1 MELIE
6 GIVLNTRKYQENSKL
21 IYVITKESL
30 MTLLVK
36 ASCSFTSKNYACA
49 QELIKINFSYSESK
63 RNSFNTLTSYE
74 IVDTYKFVKDKYNV
88 IKEILDILNIIY
100 RYYEHISVE
109 KITDRNNVY
118 NLLNFYLNKINLLY
132 SDEYKDNIDK
142 IDYLHKMYK
151 IIFLE
156 KMLYLLGVGPNVYN
170 CTVCSLPNAYNF
182 SISSGGVVCE
192 KCKTKDS
199 FSGTVVGVFK
209 VLYLGK
215 LEIFDYKCLLELPNC
230 VEELQKIIKLYYE
243 RYLSIRI

>member
-30 MTLLVK
+30 ITLLVK

-74 IVDTYKFVKDKYNV
+74 IVDTYKFVKDKYDV

-156 KMLYLLGVGPNVYN
+156 KMLYLLGVGPNVSN

-230 VEELQKIIKLYYE
+230 IEELQKIIKLYYE